1 MKVILDYLGEH
12 IIRLHW
18 TFSVTSFTPSPPKP
32 PKEDNF
38 PLQPVQS
45 LRRAV
50 LKVSESLEFLTVL
63 AGRSRE
69 TGIPGLTIL
78 LNPHFCLF

>member
-12 IIRLHW
+12 IKRLHW
-18 TFSVTSFTPSPPKP
+18 TLSIGSFPHGPPKS

-38 PLQPVQS
+38 PLQPIQS

-50 LKVSESLEFLTVL
+50 LQVSESLEFLTVL

-69 TGIPGLTIL
+69 TGIPELTIL
-78 LNPHFCLF
+78 LNPHLCLF